1 MLIQGIERGSGKRGG
16 SAKRIQ
22 FGVVNLC
29 H

>member
-1 MLIQGIERGSGKRGG
+1 MLIQGKERGRGKRGG
-16 SAKRIQ
+16 SAERIQ